1 MSEEL
6 KAWLAINNF
15 DHTEDR
21 GENGST
27 PLLLAAREGK
37 SKFVLELLELGTD
50 VDAVNNDNNNSLW
63 NAVYAEDE
71 TSIRA
76 LVSHKIN
83 KDNRNVNGATPL
95 LYAASNGKANMVKL
109 LLELGCD
116 KNVRTIDDYNAIEL
130 ASTKEVLM
138 LLK

>member
-1 MSEEL
+1 M
-6 KAWLAINNF
+6 NGF

-37 SKFVLELLELGTD
+37 SGFVLELLELGTD

-76 LVSHKIN
+76 LVKHGIN

-95 LYAASNGKANMVKL
+95 LYAASNGKANMVRL

-116 KNVRTIDDYNAIEL
+116 KNVRTIDDYDALEL

-138 LLK
+138 LLR

>member
-1 MSEEL
+1 MSEDL
-6 KAWLAINNF
+6 RAWMAVCGF
-15 DHTEDR
+15 DDIESR

-27 PLLLAAREGK
+27 PLLLATREGK
-37 SKFVLELLELGTD
+37 TAFVIELLEFGAN
-50 VDAVNNDNNNSLW
+50 VNVVNNDNNNSLW

-71 TSIRA
+71 KSIRA
-76 LVSHKIN
+76 VIAHGIS

-95 LYAASNGKANMVKL
+95 LYAASNGKAEMVRL

-116 KNVRTIDDYNAIEL
+116 KTVRTIDDFDALEL
-130 ASTKEVLM
+130 ASTREVLA

>member
-1 MSEEL
+1 MAL
-6 KAWLAINNF
+6 CDFN
-15 DHTEDR
+15 HTEDR

-37 SKFVLELLELGTD
+37 TSFVVELLGLGTD
-50 VDAVNNDNNNSLW
+50 VNAVNNDNNNSLW

-76 LVSHKIN
+76 LVEHGIDKN
-83 KDNRNVNGATPL
+83 NRNVNGATPL
-95 LYAASNGKANMVKL
+95 LYAASNGKAHMVKL

-116 KNVRTIDDYNAIEL
+116 KNVRTIDDYDALEL
-130 ASTKEVLM
+130 ASTKEVLL